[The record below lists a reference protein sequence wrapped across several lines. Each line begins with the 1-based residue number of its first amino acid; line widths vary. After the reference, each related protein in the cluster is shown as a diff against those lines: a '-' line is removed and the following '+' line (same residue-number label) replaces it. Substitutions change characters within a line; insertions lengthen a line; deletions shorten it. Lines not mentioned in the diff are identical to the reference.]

1 MEGQQS
7 REPAPPGQ
15 LRPGQ
20 LGIVVIGRV
29 IFGHISATLAD
40 LAARGFARVEELPGD
55 GKPDWLVTDMRD
67 QVPDGPAL
75 LGFEITLLDGLFA
88 GQPAARLSAVSQALV
103 PTLNHVRAQLRRDA
117 VRHGRLRRWQRERR
131 TAGGERLLAQIE
143 TFRKDLRALAAAGK
157 PDALAPGLVPY
168 AMIFG
173 FRAPPAATLAP
184 AARTGQGRD
193 TEIAWSQ
200 TDRFILSWQAAC
212 AGFSAQPGR
221 SHGHHPGTGPN
232 GDFVQQWSGTRDHSH
247 GSHRHGLGH
256 DGYGSHGYDG
266 SHSGHGGHGGIGGG
280 HSGH

>member
-1 MEGQQS
+1 MEGQRS
-7 REPAPPGQ
+7 RELTPPGQ
-15 LRPGQ
+15 LRPAQ
-20 LGIVVIGRV
+20 MGIVVVGRV

-40 LAARGFARVEELPGD
+40 LAARGFARVEELPRD

-88 GQPAARLSAVSQALV
+88 GQPTTWLSAVSEALV
-103 PTLNHVRAQLRRDA
+103 PTLNRVRAQLRRDA
-117 VRHGRLRRWQRERR
+117 VRHRRLRRWQRERR

-143 TFRKDLRALAAAGK
+143 VFRKDLRALAAADE
-157 PDALAPGLVPY
+157 PVVPAAGLVPY

-173 FRAPPAATLAP
+173 FRAPLAAGPGASR
-184 AARTGQGRD
+184 ARTGQRRAA
-193 TEIAWSQ
+193 EIAWSR

-232 GDFVQQWSGTRDHSH
+232 GDFVQQWSGTHDHGH
-247 GSHRHGLGH
+247 GSHGHALGQ
-256 DGYGSHGYDG
+256 DGYASYGYDG
-266 SHSGHGGHGGIGGG
+266 SHSGHGGVGGG
-280 HSGH
+280 HGGH